1 MQRHQEKVRS
11 AAVAGETA
19 VKPRADASAV
29 PVGVAPAVGSAGAA
43 PAKRAAPV
51 PGRRSFGGFNPHIQV
66 ANVYLQI
73 FWLHVSFNVFLQ
85 AHCDR
90 LVAASIRFATLCC
103 SALAPLHMQ
112 ALQHHRLQLERF
124 FMVAFRS
131 ASSDFEQPR
140 SLQHLVDDA
149 EQHADVKVKRVLSP
163 PPPPRR
169 PRPRPCPCARRPTRP
184 QSQWVSR
191 SHAAASTS
199 CISMRLASS
208 LLIIGVLCARGFI
221 HSALAPAHGSLP
233 RPAVSP
239 PLQLA
244 RCSFASQS
252 ALRPSQTL
260 AVALALPQSTRTRA
274 RSLPGCCA
282 QTLVFPFPGV
292 VKLCWPFPASA
303 RAKASSLWKLEQ
315 NARGGAGQDWFIT
328 MQRVAGRRMHTR
340 SRCGFLHGLHGG
352 KKQNFL

>member
-1 MQRHQEKVRS
+1 MRFMQRHQEKVRS

-43 PAKRAAPV
+43 PAKRAALV

-73 FWLHVSFNVFLQ
+73 FWLYVSFNVFLQ

-103 SALAPLHMQ
+103 SALAPLHLQ
-112 ALQHHRLQLERF
+112 APQHHRPQLERF

-131 ASSDFEQPR
+131 SSSDFEQPR

-169 PRPRPCPCARRPTRP
+169 PHTRTRTRRPTRP

-191 SHAAASTS
+191 SHAAALTS
-199 CISMRLASS
+199 CISMRLASF
-208 LLIIGVLCARGFI
+208 LLIIGVLCAARLHPQRACSG
-221 HSALAPAHGSLP
+221 SSTARLLQRMAPCLAPQPSPASRRHFNSRLVHSP
-233 RPAVSP
+233 RNQRSGPRK
-239 PLQLA
+239 PLQSLSPCRRAPAPA
-244 RCSFASQS
+244 RAHCPHADVGVPVSG
-252 ALRPSQTL
+252 RCKTVL
-260 AVALALPQSTRTRA
+260 AVPRV
-274 RSLPGCCA
+274 CA
-282 QTLVFPFPGV
+282 SKSEFAVET
-292 VKLCWPFPASA
+292 
-303 RAKASSLWKLEQ
+303 
-315 NARGGAGQDWFIT
+315 
-328 MQRVAGRRMHTR
+328 
-340 SRCGFLHGLHGG
+340 
-352 KKQNFL
+352 